1 MSNFIFFEVEMKRF
15 FGFTDNVGKPA
26 GFLSLD
32 HLLLVFAFM
41 TLAVTFAI
49 ILGRRYHGRPQREKN
64 RVLIF
69 TAIAIDS
76 IELFK
81 IILMCVRNH
90 DPLNFLYDLPL
101 FMCSIQLISI
111 PMAAFCKGKLK
122 SIALDLVVMFGLLGA
137 VFGTL
142 GAGNLFSSYPAWFF
156 DCVVSVLTHW
166 ISGFSALYIGISGM
180 ATLEKRNSPLTIGV
194 FSGFVFAAFV
204 TNYLIDY
211 NYMFLR
217 AHDGTPYKILYN
229 LVNGNP
235 VLYPITVI
243 ALFYIYIAVF
253 YYVAVKM
260 KSKQTSTVCL

>member
-1 MSNFIFFEVEMKRF
+1 MKRF
-15 FGFTDNVGKPA
+15 FGFTDNAGEPA
-26 GFLSLD
+26 GFLSID
-32 HLLLVFAFM
+32 HLLLVFVFM
-41 TLAVTFAI
+41 TAAVVLAI
-49 ILGRRYHGRPQREKN
+49 ILGRHYAAKGQRDKN
-64 RVLIF
+64 KVLIY
-69 TAIAIDS
+69 TAVLIDS
-76 IELFK
+76 LELFK
-81 IILMCVRNH
+81 IVLMCVRSGN
-90 DPLNFLYDLPL
+90 PWNFIYDLPL

-111 PMAAFCKGKLK
+111 PLAAFSHGRIKC
-122 SIALDLVVMFGLLGA
+122 IALDLVVIFGLLGA

-156 DCVVSVLTHW
+156 DCVISVLTHW
-166 ISGFSALYIGISGM
+166 ISGFAALYIGISGM
-180 ATLEKRNSPLTIGV
+180 STLRKRNAPLAIGV
-194 FSGFVFAAFV
+194 FSCFVFAAFV

-253 YYVAVKM
+253 YYVAVKV